1 MSNRLGRKSR
11 KFLRRVQKSR
21 TLQELQLIAND
32 IQSEVDSRGIN
43 YEEANQLGN
52 RIQDRADIIDSDG
65 LIYAI
70 SDRDTYRRTLEIY
83 LKDGLLTRTE
93 QMLLW
98 DERRKLGITEDE
110 HTDLLEKLVSLYRS
124 QGRTIRI
131 QRSGGNS

>member
-32 IQSEVDSRGIN
+32 IQSEVDSRSIN
-43 YEEANQLGN
+43 YE
-52 RIQDRADIIDSDG
+52 DRADIIDSNG

-110 HTDLLEKLVSLYRS
+110 HTNLLEKLVSLYRS

-131 QRSGGNS
+131 QRSGGSS

>member
-1 MSNRLGRKSR
+1 MSNRLGRKAR

-21 TLQELQLIAND
+21 SLQELQLIAND
-32 IQSEVDSRGIN
+32 IQAEVDSRGIN

-52 RIQDRADIIDSDG
+52 RIQERADIIDSNG

-110 HTDLLEKLVSLYRS
+110 HTCLLYTSPSPRDRQKSRMPS
-124 QGRTIRI
+124 
-131 QRSGGNS
+131 SA

>member
-110 HTDLLEKLVSLYRS
+110 HAHLLEKLVSLYRS

-131 QRSGGNS
+131 QRAGGSS

>member
-32 IQSEVDSRGIN
+32 IQSEVDSRSIN

-110 HTDLLEKLVSLYRS
+110 HAHLLEKLVSLYRS

-131 QRSGGNS
+131 QRSGGSS

>member
-52 RIQDRADIIDSDG
+52 RIQEKQDI
-65 LIYAI
+65 
-70 SDRDTYRRTLEIY
+70 
-83 LKDGLLTRTE
+83 K
-93 QMLLW
+93 
-98 DERRKLGITEDE
+98 
-110 HTDLLEKLVSLYRS
+110 H
-124 QGRTIRI
+124 
-131 QRSGGNS
+131 

>member
-21 TLQELQLIAND
+21 TLQELQSIAND
-32 IQSEVDSRGIN
+32 IQSEVDSRNIN

>member
-110 HTDLLEKLVSLYRS
+110 HAHLLEKLVSLYRS

-131 QRSGGNS
+131 QRSGGSS